1 MPNSQDQ
8 VKQWGPV
15 AEAYV
20 HSSFHAS
27 GPDLARLV
35 AEAGFSGK
43 ERVLDLGC
51 GAGHTSL
58 ACGPPVAEVV
68 AVDVTPQ
75 MVAAATALAR
85 ERAVANVEFRVADV
99 LELPFEDQSFD
110 V

>member
-1 MPNSQDQ
+1 MTNSQDQ
-8 VKQWGPV
+8 VRQWGAV

-35 AEAGFSGK
+35 SEAAFTGR

-58 ACGPPVAEVV
+58 ACAPHVAEVV

-75 MVAAATALAR
+75 MVAAATELATKR
-85 ERAVANVEFRVADV
+85 SVSNVEFRVADV
-99 LELPFEDQSFD
+99 QSLPF
-110 V
+110 